1 MAPTLCDDPRVA
13 TLRIL
18 GAGGWIPTA
27 THQTCS
33 ALLRSGDAAVLID
46 AGTGIERLVRDRSLL
61 DGVET
66 LDLVLTHFHLDH
78 VAGLAYMPGLRGAG
92 GCPPRIWGP
101 AEAVFGGSSD
111 EVLRRALTAPF
122 ADADFGLVAREVREL
137 AVGEQQIGPFTV
149 ATRRQEG
156 HSTPTLALRFDDL
169 LTYCTD
175 TPYDAGNAAFA
186 RGSRVLLHEAW
197 ATEGAPEQTAI
208 HSSGRDAARVATEAG
223 VERLVLIHLHP
234 LTAHDAVLDEALDH
248 FPATELAFDGLEL
261 EL

>member
-1 MAPTLCDDPRVA
+1 VA

-27 THQTCS
+27 THATCS
-33 ALLRSGDAAVLID
+33 ALLRDGDAAVLID
-46 AGTGIERLVRDRSLL
+46 AGTGLQRLVADRSLL

-78 VAGLAYMPGLRGAG
+78 VVGLGYMPGLRGAG

-101 AEAVFGGSSD
+101 AAAVFGGSTD
-111 EVLRRALTAPF
+111 ETLRRAFTPPF
-122 ADADFGLVAREVREL
+122 ADADYGLVAREVGEL
-137 AVGEQQIGPFTV
+137 VVGEQRIGPFTV
-149 ATRRQEG
+149 TARRQEG
-156 HSTPTLALRFDDL
+156 HSTPTLALRFDDRF
-169 LTYCTD
+169 TYCTD
-175 TPYDAGNAAFA
+175 TPYDAGNAEFA

-208 HSSGRDAARVATEAG
+208 HSSGREAGRVAADAG

-234 LTAHDAVLDEALDH
+234 LTGHDAMLGEARAEFPAAELAHDGLAI
-248 FPATELAFDGLEL
+248 EL
-261 EL
+261 

>member
-1 MAPTLCDDPRVA
+1 MA

-27 THQTCS
+27 THATCS

-46 AGTGIERLVRDRSLL
+46 AGTGIERLVADRSLL
-61 DGVET
+61 EGVET

-78 VAGLAYMPGLRGAG
+78 VVGLGYMPGLRGAG

-101 AEAVFGGSSD
+101 GAAVFGGSTD
-111 EVLRRALTAPF
+111 EVLRRAFTPPF
-122 ADADFGLVAREVREL
+122 ADADYGLVAREVREL
-137 AVGEQQIGPFTV
+137 AVGEQQVGPFTV
-149 ATRRQEG
+149 TARRQEG

-169 LTYCTD
+169 FTYCTD
-175 TPYDAGNAAFA
+175 TPYDAGNAELA

-197 ATEGAPEQTAI
+197 ATEGAPEQTPI
-208 HSSGRDAARVATEAG
+208 HSSGREAARVAAEAG
-223 VERLVLIHLHP
+223 AERLVLIHLHP
-234 LTAHDAVLDEALDH
+234 LTGHDAMLEEARAE
-248 FPATELAFDGLEL
+248 FPVAELAHDGLEI